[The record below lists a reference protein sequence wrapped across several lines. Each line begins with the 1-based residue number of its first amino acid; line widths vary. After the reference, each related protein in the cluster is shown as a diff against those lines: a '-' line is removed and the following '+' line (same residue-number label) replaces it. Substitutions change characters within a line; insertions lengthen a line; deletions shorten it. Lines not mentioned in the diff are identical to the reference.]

1 VAAVAAITNQAMLL
15 CRAVPF
21 VYAGVFLAFV
31 VARETR

>member
-1 VAAVAAITNQAMLL
+1 VAAVAAITGQALLL
-15 CRAVPF
+15 CRVVLF